1 MDNNNFE
8 TELNELNVPGDIV
21 DVESWPGEGGEGG
34 VHDGQRGAVLG
45 RELHGHRGADV
56 VQTLQ
61 NGSWLSKFSFILQAN
76 LSDDATRIPNPYDAL
91 SKAR

>member
-1 MDNNNFE
+1 MG

-21 DVESWPGEGGEGG
+21 DVDSRPGEGGEGG
-34 VHDGQRGAVLG
+34 VHDGERGAVLG

-56 VQTLQ
+56 VETLKM
-61 NGSWLSKFSFILQAN
+61 GSWFRQFSFILQAT
-76 LSDDATRIPNPYDAL
+76 LPDDATRIPNPYDAL